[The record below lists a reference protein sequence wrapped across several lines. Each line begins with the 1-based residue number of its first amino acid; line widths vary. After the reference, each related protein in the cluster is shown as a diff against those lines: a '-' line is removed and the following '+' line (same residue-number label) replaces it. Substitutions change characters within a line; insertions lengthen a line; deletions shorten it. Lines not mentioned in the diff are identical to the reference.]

1 MFLWDKMAIV
11 FVSPMGRKI
20 GLPDTFDECNGK
32 TNYNFISSK
41 MWDYWP
47 KMATQPLFCRTL
59 KGNNVAIFHSLSG
72 LARPDE
78 SIGGK
83 IETLPLFV

>member
-1 MFLWDKMAIV
+1 
-11 FVSPMGRKI
+11 
-20 GLPDTFDECNGK
+20 
-32 TNYNFISSK
+32 

-47 KMATQPLFCRTL
+47 KNGHTATFCRTL
-59 KGNNVAIFHSLSG
+59 KGHNVVIFHSLSG

-83 IETLPLFV
+83 IEALSLFV